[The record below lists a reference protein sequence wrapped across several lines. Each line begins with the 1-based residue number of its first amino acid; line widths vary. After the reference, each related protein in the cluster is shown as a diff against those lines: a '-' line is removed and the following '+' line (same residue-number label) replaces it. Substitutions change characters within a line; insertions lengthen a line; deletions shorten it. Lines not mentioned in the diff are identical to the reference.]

1 MREALASELRKA
13 YWESRTDLVDSWHQ
27 SDHEAKQAWRR
38 VADVAISMIGAPVVA
53 AQPPVK
59 LLGLEEATEEMRQ
72 ALWNIIE
79 EAQAALRAD

>member
-13 YWESRTDLVDSWHQ
+13 YWESRAELDSWHQ
-27 SDHEAKQAWRR
+27 SDHEAKKAWRR

-59 LLGLEEATEEMRQ
+59 ILGLEEAENEMRQ
-72 ALWNIIE
+72 ALWAIIE
-79 EAQAALRAD
+79 EAQTALKVD